1 MPYSPVARQ
10 LMPRQ
15 FMAIMSTYSS
25 ELIAVS
31 SIVSY
36 DIYKTYINPAAT
48 GKQLMHINYIGMVAF
63 ALFMA
68 GFSTL
73 LNHIGISMGYLYL
86 MMGVIISSAVLPA
99 TLTLL
104 WSGQSWAAAT
114 FAPILGFV
122 SAVTAWLVRTK
133 IVFGELSVDATGS
146 NDPMLIGNLVSL
158 LAPVVFIPILTYLP
172 PFKPQNYD
180 WESMRNIRKVDDHD
194 IAGAAHM
201 DLEGV
206 PGGQT
211 HAQQDE
217 ELEQTKLAKAAK
229 IARWLTLFLTLALLV
244 VWPMPMFGSGYIF
257 SKKVRASPPRP
268 SSTRWLTM
276 VCCSSSPGGSP
287 WASSGCLRRR
297 SSASSCP
304 CSSPDRPLRARRAWP
319 SRTSWAFGEG
329 GVPRPPRA
337 STPLPSRRRATSCPK
352 RLPSSP
358 SDVGACCLHV

>member
-1 MPYSPVARQ
+1 
-10 LMPRQ
+10 
-15 FMAIMSTYSS
+15 MAIMSTYSS

-48 GKQLMHINYIGMVAF
+48 GKQLMRINYIGMIAF

-73 LNHIGISMGYLYL
+73 LNHIGISMGYLYV

-133 IVFGELSVDATGS
+133 VVFGELSVDSTGS
-146 NDPMLIGNLVSL
+146 NDPMLIGNVVSL
-158 LAPVVFIPILTYLP
+158 LAPVIFIPILTYLP

-194 IAGAAHM
+194 IADAAHM

-206 PGGQT
+206 PGERT
-211 HAQQDE
+211 HAQQDD

-229 IARWLTLFLTLALLV
+229 IARWLTVFLTLALLV
-244 VWPMPMFGSGYIF
+244 LWPMPMFGSGYIF
-257 SKKVRASPPRP
+257 SKKVSESSSLRVCEIEMNGMADNDVLQFFTGWVTVGIIWLFASSVICIILPVFESRSTIARTTRMAFKDLMGLRKGGRPTATEGVDAAPESP
-268 SSTRWLTM
+268 SS
-276 VCCSSSPGGSP
+276 
-287 WASSGCLRRR
+287 
-297 SSASSCP
+297 
-304 CSSPDRPLRARRAWP
+304 
-319 SRTSWAFGEG
+319 EK
-329 GVPRPPRA
+329 
-337 STPLPSRRRATSCPK
+337 LPEKVAVKPE
-352 RLPSSP
+352 
-358 SDVGACCLHV
+358 

>member
-1 MPYSPVARQ
+1 
-10 LMPRQ
+10 
-15 FMAIMSTYSS
+15 MAIMSTYSS

-48 GKQLMHINYIGMVAF
+48 GKQLMRINYIGMVAF

-73 LNHIGISMGYLYL
+73 LNHIGISMGYLYV

-133 IVFGELSVDATGS
+133 VVFGELSVDATGS

-194 IAGAAHM
+194 IADAAHM

-211 HAQQDE
+211 HAQQDD

-257 SKKVRASPPRP
+257 SKKVSAPPP
-268 SSTRWLTM
+268 EIEFDEMADNGVLQFFTGWVTVGIIWLF
-276 VCCSSSPGGSP
+276 
-287 WASSGCLRRR
+287 ASSVICVILPVFESRSTIARTTRMAFKDLMGLRGGGRG
-297 SSASSCP
+297 
-304 CSSPDRPLRARRAWP
+304 RPTA
-319 SRTSWAFGEG
+319 TEG
-329 GVPRPPRA
+329 VDA
-337 STPLPSRRRATSCPK
+337 TPE
-352 RLPSSP
+352 SP
-358 SDVGACCLHV
+358 SGEKLPEKVAVKPE